1 MKKNRKKRRRWRRR
15 IKRNRGVTQIVIT
28 QETLQGKNCY
38 HFRLNIHHDPIRS
51 IGNWKSF
58 QISFAFEQRF
68 GWNPLPNYTLV
79 PSRKR
84 ASENL
89 SIYFLW
95 NFISLC
101 YDQTNFF
108 EPIIRDF
115 DRCCFFYSNLD
126 ANDFISR
133 LPNNIL
139 YQIISLLPFR
149 SAVRTTFLSTQWK
162 DLWKEIVLDSVHD
175 VTMERVVV
183 IIFRFL
189 NDFAEQHGPRNKWGF
204 RINFG

>member
-1 MKKNRKKRRRWRRR
+1 MKKKNQEKQGRDPDRDNP
-15 IKRNRGVTQIVIT
+15 RNT
-28 QETLQGKNCY
+28 
-38 HFRLNIHHDPIRS
+38 
-51 IGNWKSF
+51 
-58 QISFAFEQRF
+58 A
-68 GWNPLPNYTLV
+68 
-79 PSRKR
+79 
-84 ASENL
+84 
-89 SIYFLW
+89 
-95 NFISLC
+95 
-101 YDQTNFF
+101 
-108 EPIIRDF
+108 
-115 DRCCFFYSNLD
+115 SNLD